1 MALTNAEKQARWRQ
15 RQKDRLAELEAQPR
29 HTVVCDAKYLATLAR
44 RLEAARKLSSET
56 TRIEAEIEALE
67 QAGDPW
73 YSMPVIA
80 TAFNIS
86 LEMLH
91 NRTQLRSRAFQGHM
105 REASQ
110 VIGGEYLQYGTW
122 FSACAVNKDARLYR
136 TWVDPED
143 AISALAISHRIH
155 RLEAQAQ
162 LLIDEYTTTLPL

>member
-44 RLEAARKLSSET
+44 RLKAARKLSSET

-91 NRTQLRSRAFQGHM
+91 NRTQQGSGAFQGHM
-105 REASQ
+105 RNAPQ
-110 VIGGEYLQYGTW
+110 VIGGEYLQGDTW
-122 FSACAVNKDARLYR
+122 FSACAVNKDTRAYR
-136 TWVDPED
+136 TWVDPDD
-143 AISALAISHRIH
+143 AIKALAISHRIH